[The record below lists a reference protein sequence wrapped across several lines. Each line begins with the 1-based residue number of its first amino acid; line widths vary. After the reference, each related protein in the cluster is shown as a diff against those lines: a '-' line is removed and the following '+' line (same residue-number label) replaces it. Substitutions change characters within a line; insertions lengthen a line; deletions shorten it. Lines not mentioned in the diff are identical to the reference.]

1 LAWIIYLVRRHRYLI
16 LAILL
21 LIALILPLEARRQMA
36 RLDPNIPRY
45 ASVLHRLEL
54 YNFALHIWKIHPVM
68 GIGLRS
74 LRHDQYVKDYQSH
87 NQALH
92 KFPQTVATLQTFDDM
107 LLTGV
112 VELGSLMTLLYLG
125 LLLAIV
131 VRYCRTLGSSL
142 ESSALGWYRVIVLL
156 GFAIHSLSYDSLL
169 VPPVNWLFH
178 VQVGIMAGYQAS
190 ETAPG

>member
-1 LAWIIYLVRRHRYLI
+1 
-16 LAILL
+16 
-21 LIALILPLEARRQMA
+21 
-36 RLDPNIPRY
+36 
-45 ASVLHRLEL
+45 
-54 YNFALHIWKIHPVM
+54 
-68 GIGLRS
+68 
-74 LRHDQYVKDYQSH
+74 
-87 NQALH
+87 
-92 KFPQTVATLQTFDDM
+92 
-107 LLTGV
+107 
-112 VELGSLMTLLYLG
+112 
-125 LLLAIV
+125 